1 MSWLFGHRFAV
12 VTYKGRRSDRT
23 CRTVLWVYRYL
34 PDTGAITVVS
44 VWGDSDWLRNI
55 RSKPATLIQAGR
67 NGFVAGQQFLGT
79 GQIVALV
86 KAFRRDHRWIAP
98 GQARLMRWPWPA
110 TDEQLR
116 TICGQMRA
124 VTFSPALHGPCDT
137 SGMGRG
143 PRERSLSSAS
153 GRGARRRSSAGRL
166 FIEPV
171 SAGCSRRRPSGW
183 APGTDAPGKHE
194 TAAGSDRTTSG
205 QPRGS
210 GSRHGV
216 IVPSSQV
223 TAVGSPGDG

>member
-116 TICGQMRA
+116 TVMRA
-124 VTFSPALHGPCDT
+124 DAGCYLLTSP
-137 SGMGRG
+137 S
-143 PRERSLSSAS
+143 RSV
-153 GRGARRRSSAGRL
+153 RYVRDGARTEGEIIIVGQWTWCAEE
-166 FIEPV
+166 II
-171 SAGCSRRRPSGW
+171 SG
-183 APGTDAPGKHE
+183 ALIH
-194 TAAGSDRTTSG
+194 
-205 QPRGS
+205 
-210 GSRHGV
+210 
-216 IVPSSQV
+216 
-223 TAVGSPGDG
+223 

>member
-143 PRERSLSSAS
+143 PRERSLSSAVDVVRE
-153 GRGARRRSSAGRL
+153 GDHQRGAYSLRQSPQAARADDHPDGRQERML
-166 FIEPV
+166 QA
-171 SAGCSRRRPSGW
+171 STKQRPEATG
-183 APGTDAPGKHE
+183 PP
-194 TAAGSDRTTSG
+194 AGSPED
-205 QPRGS
+205 
-210 GSRHGV
+210 
-216 IVPSSQV
+216 
-223 TAVGSPGDG
+223 PGAGMALSCHPVR